1 LFIHSAIHIGA
12 RLVAE
17 NTVMSKKTHKSHDI
31 GDKSLLVS
39 KRKCSHQTIIEMNI
53 WLQTIVSAMQ
63 KMHKVF
69 WDMGYAEGL
78 CRGDLSEEV
87 VIWMDT

>member
-1 LFIHSAIHIGA
+1 
-12 RLVAE
+12 
-17 NTVMSKKTHKSHDI
+17 
-31 GDKSLLVS
+31 
-39 KRKCSHQTIIEMNI
+39 MNI